1 MCISISVR
9 IGSVMA
15 SVVLSFRG
23 VKVRCQGVKV
33 RCKKY
38 KIMEEIID
46 FALWLNTQRIK
57 ETQYMGREE
66 LEEMY
71 LIYIEEI
78 ENESE

>member
-1 MCISISVR
+1 MEE
-9 IGSVMA
+9 
-15 SVVLSFRG
+15 
-23 VKVRCQGVKV
+23 
-33 RCKKY
+33 
-38 KIMEEIID
+38 IMEEIID

>member
-1 MCISISVR
+1 MLWLRLFLFVC
-9 IGSVMA
+9 
-15 SVVLSFRG
+15 
-23 VKVRCQGVKV
+23 VKVRRQ
-33 RCKKY
+33 KY